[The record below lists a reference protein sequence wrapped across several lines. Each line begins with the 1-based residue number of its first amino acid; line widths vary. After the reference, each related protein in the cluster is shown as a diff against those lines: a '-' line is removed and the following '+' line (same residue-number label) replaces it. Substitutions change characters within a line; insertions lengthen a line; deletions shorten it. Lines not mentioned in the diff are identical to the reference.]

1 MIKEPRQ
8 GVDCKVLTPMGR
20 LQGEAHRS
28 PCRQIQA
35 ASLIFEGLQATLRSH
50 TSDRVP
56 VAAHD
61 SC

>member
-1 MIKEPRQ
+1 
-8 GVDCKVLTPMGR
+8 MGR

-35 ASLIFEGLQATLRSH
+35 ASLISEGHRAFPQFQ
-50 TSDRVP
+50 TSDP
-56 VAAHD
+56 APHAAHD